1 MTSSTERTKRFSF
14 GDINYKNMT
23 LIVGNDGQSHVFLKK
38 FLFSQVRKREKN
50 GENERKRELSFF

>member
-1 MTSSTERTKRFSF
+1 
-14 GDINYKNMT
+14 MT